1 MLISGINRKYVHIAN
16 RMTSAY
22 EKTHSFLC
30 DLYFP
35 KNLKAPDEKGEY
47 NETNIF
53 NPHEDAEYND
63 TPDVKGQKFVIP
75 FLLKK
80 IAMNSPEDEFDS
92 FYTLDDVSRPF
103 IETSKANE
111 LPIQTKV
118 IVYLEQSTMRF
129 WVDKKLVV
137 NGADG
142 HLLLRMY
149 LSPLAEG

>member
-1 MLISGINRKYVHIAN
+1 MLISGINRKYVHISN

-35 KNLKAPDEKGEY
+35 MNEKAPNENGEY
-47 NETNIF
+47 INTNIF
-53 NPHEDAEYND
+53 NPHEDAQYSD
-63 TPDVKGQKFVIP
+63 TPNVKGQKFVIP

-111 LPIQTKV
+111 LPIQTRV
-118 IVYLEQSTMRF
+118 DVYLEQSVMRF

-137 NGADG
+137 NGSDG

>member
-35 KNLKAPDEKGEY
+35 KNIKAPDENGLY
-47 NETNIF
+47 NEANIF

-118 IVYLEQSTMRF
+118 VVYLEQSTMRF